1 MFWRNLT
8 GTLSFKRFPVFYGTE
23 VSVPYSE
30 DLGTDPILRYLN
42 NFTSSLIVSL
52 RSALI
57 SSCFLCFRP
66 LDIPFRYSAGIFEN
80 LRFKIWNPPG
90 EKYQYRNEEYY
101 PPFPVVSHHFWNS
114 LCQECSS
121 LFLNETCV
129 SSSTNFRNLL
139 MNKFNMNF
147 IRVQGVFQMIL
158 ILNTSKFLNS
168 GN

>member
-1 MFWRNLT
+1 
-8 GTLSFKRFPVFYGTE
+8 
-23 VSVPYSE
+23 
-30 DLGTDPILRYLN
+30 
-42 NFTSSLIVSL
+42 
-52 RSALI
+52 
-57 SSCFLCFRP
+57 
-66 LDIPFRYSAGIFEN
+66 
-80 LRFKIWNPPG
+80 
-90 EKYQYRNEEYY
+90 
-101 PPFPVVSHHFWNS
+101 